1 MNSVGA
7 LAKSIYER
15 LFLWMVIQINGM
27 LDTKQQ
33 RNFYIG
39 VLDIAGFEIF
49 DVRMD
54 LFYFGYPSFFVTK
67 LETNRLMMFQTHS
80 STPWS
85 SCASTSP
92 MRNCNSF
99 STTPCSSLSKRSTI
113 KREFPGKLKT
123 SAWTWLSVLSWLRR
137 YYYIIIYCHGPG
149 HLYWDHLEGIIS
161 VWSFYVL
168 PVSPWVCTTY
178 PHKNMQRVK
187 SKMGY
192 KNVGSKKKKIF
203 QTGEIKNMEYVWKM

>member
-7 LAKSIYER
+7 LAKSIYEKQ
-15 LFLWMVIQINGM
+15 FFWMGMRINEM

-49 DVRMD
+49 DVRIWTLLL
-54 LFYFGYPSFFVTK
+54 LFFLLLFFRKREIVTIRPKLSGYIMLFPS
-67 LETNRLMMFQTHS
+67 HS

-99 STTPCSSLSKRSTI
+99 STTPCLFWNKRST
-113 KREFPGKLKT
+113 
-123 SAWTWLSVLSWLRR
+123 
-137 YYYIIIYCHGPG
+137 
-149 HLYWDHLEGIIS
+149 
-161 VWSFYVL
+161 
-168 PVSPWVCTTY
+168 
-178 PHKNMQRVK
+178 
-187 SKMGY
+187 
-192 KNVGSKKKKIF
+192 
-203 QTGEIKNMEYVWKM
+203 